1 MLLRPLS
8 ILAGPLL
15 HFPTDVLA
23 IVPTAISSHE
33 ENVRPSQAEAALGI
47 DRRQSARGPNWLI
60 SGKRCRLPP
69 AS

>member
-15 HFPTDVLA
+15 HSPADVSV

-33 ENVRPSQAEAALGI
+33 ENVQPSQEEAALGA
-47 DRRQSARGPNWLI
+47 DRRQSSHGPNWI
-60 SGKRCRLPP
+60 IQGK
-69 AS
+69 